1 MPHSR
6 IRVSCLALVFALLAT
21 LYAFG
26 PGTALAQSSGAADPV
41 VRGVRPQSIPETEEQ
56 RLKSLEERLHALE
69 QEIATLKGDLQAAR
83 APATND
89 QTGAP
94 RIVLASAVVPPPA
107 EAPAAAAPQAPA
119 VGQGEPQ
126 PAPAQ
131 LPIYGGASAMAKV
144 LNPDISVIGNFLG
157 AAGHNPVNP
166 QPGLEMPE
174 SEVGLQAIVDPYAR
188 ADFFL
193 SFGES
198 GVDLEEGYITFTSLP
213 AGLVA
218 RAGKFRA
225 SFGRVNTFHTHVLP
239 WADRPLVTE
248 NLLGGDEGIS
258 DAGLSVSRI
267 LPAPSGLF
275 LEATAQV
282 MRGDSPGVFTST
294 NRSDVSAVGH
304 LRAYKDITES
314 TNLDLGYSY
323 ARGHNDVG
331 SPFKTQLHG
340 IDATFRWT
348 PLRRTIYHNFVGR
361 AEWVWSQRNQLDVA
375 LLPERQNAFGM
386 FASGDYRLNRRWTIG
401 GRYDRSGQAQDASLI
416 DTGFS
421 TLLTYWPSEFSQ
433 IRGQYRFTRYAGNR
447 DANEL
452 LFQILF
458 VLGAHGAHP
467 F

>member
-1 MPHSR
+1 MEQTRNRAAYSAF
-6 IRVSCLALVFALLAT
+6 VLVFIGALHSFALTAT
-21 LYAFG
+21 
-26 PGTALAQSSGAADPV
+26 AQSTPDASQESSASSDT
-41 VRGVRPQSIPETEEQ
+41 QEQ
-56 RLKSLEERLHALE
+56 RLKSLEARLQKME
-69 QEIATLKGDLQAAR
+69 QEIATLKSDLQAAR
-83 APATND
+83 APATNE

-94 RIVLASAVVPPPA
+94 RMVLASAVMP
-107 EAPAAAAPQAPA
+107 PAAAAPQAPA
-119 VGQGEPQ
+119 AGQGEPQ
-126 PAPAQ
+126 PVPSQ
-131 LPIYGGASAMAKV
+131 LPNYGGAAAMAKV
-144 LNPDISVIGNFLG
+144 LNPDISMTGNFLG
-157 AAGHNPVNP
+157 AAGHNPVNGP
-166 QPGLEMPE
+166 PALQMSE
-174 SEVGLQAIVDPYAR
+174 SELGLQAIVDPYAR

-213 AGLVA
+213 AGFVA
-218 RAGKFRA
+218 KAGKFRA
-225 SFGRVNTFHTHVLP
+225 AFGKINTLHTHVLP

-258 DAGLSVSRI
+258 DAGLSASHI
-267 LPAPSGLF
+267 LPAPGGLF
-275 LEATAQV
+275 LEATVQV

-294 NRSDVSAVGH
+294 QRSDVSAVGH
-304 LRAYKDITES
+304 LRAYKDISDS

-323 ARGHNDVG
+323 ARGHNDAG
-331 SPFKTQLHG
+331 SPYKTQLHG

-361 AEWVWSQRNQLDVA
+361 AEWVWSLRNQFDAA
-375 LLPERQNAFGM
+375 LLPERQDAFGM
-386 FASGDYRLNRRWTIG
+386 FVSGDYRLNRRWSMG
-401 GRYDRSGQAQDASLI
+401 GRYDRSGQAQDANLI

-447 DANEL
+447 DASEL

-458 VLGAHGAHP
+458 SLGAHAAHP